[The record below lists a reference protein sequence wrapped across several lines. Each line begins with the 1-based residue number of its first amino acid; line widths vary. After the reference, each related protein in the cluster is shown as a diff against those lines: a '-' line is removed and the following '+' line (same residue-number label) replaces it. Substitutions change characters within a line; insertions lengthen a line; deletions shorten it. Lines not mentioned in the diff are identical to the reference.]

1 MPERRFA
8 AVLLLLGCVLGL
20 VPLAQADPP
29 KEAQPIFKVDEVEVG
44 MKGYGMT
51 VFHGTEIEPF
61 AVQVVTIN
69 ANETPN
75 RAVIWARCT
84 DERMIN
90 TGPVQGMSGS
100 PVYLWAE
107 GEEQVLG
114 KGGKLIGAFAFGYA
128 NTNECVIGIQPIE
141 YMRKVGERATME
153 DRPSLSMK
161 AAPGAGLALMTRLH
175 ETSKE
180 LNVPE
185 LTRARLGAVREMY
198 EAITPKRD
206 RIDEAKAML
215 KPPSLDVTG
224 DALRMMVPLAVGS
237 KGIADALGPTLTPLG
252 IQPFAVD
259 ASAMGGP
266 EAIFAANA
274 KASFWRSATGTTRL
288 KIPSSSPSLA
298 PTRSAVK

>member
-1 MPERRFA
+1 MKRIALLKTVQCSLVLTVMA
-8 AVLLLLGCVLGL
+8 ALLSAMA
-20 VPLAQADPP
+20 PAAWAAPP

-61 AVQVVTIN
+61 AVEVVTIN

-141 YMRKVGERATME
+141 YMREVGERATMD
-153 DRPSLSMK
+153 DRPSLSLK
-161 AAPGAGLALMTRLH
+161 AAPGAGLSLMTRLH
-175 ETSKE
+175 ETSKTME
-180 LNVPE
+180 VPE
-185 LTRARLGAVREMY
+185 LTRARLAAVREMY
-198 EAITPKRD
+198 EAITPKQQR
-206 RIDEAKAML
+206 
-215 KPPSLDVTG
+215 
-224 DALRMMVPLAVGS
+224 
-237 KGIADALGPTLTPLG
+237 ADDKQA
-252 IQPFAVD
+252 
-259 ASAMGGP
+259 
-266 EAIFAANA
+266 
-274 KASFWRSATGTTRL
+274 
-288 KIPSSSPSLA
+288 
-298 PTRSAVK
+298 